1 MKTQFLKQL
10 PLFADLNKTNL
21 DAIAKNLEK
30 KTYLKDEII
39 FREGQQADK
48 LFMIFDGLVKIFKLT
63 SDGKEYIL
71 HIASKNSIIAEAPMF
86 EGGKY
91 PANCVA
97 MRDTTFFTIPRQK
110 LIFLIKKEP
119 QIALN
124 ILALQAKRLREF
136 TSKIEQLSFKNTK
149 QKFLNFLQQNAHSEN
164 GITIVDTKNL
174 NIQELANY
182 LGTAREN
189 LSRIIN
195 ELIKNGVIK
204 KCGGGFCVRP

>member
-204 KCGGGFCVRP
+204 KCGRGFCVRT